1 MIKIAKSTKTFSL
14 EGDIID
20 KITEYKLNNNL
31 SSDSAA
37 LERIILSMNTQPNEN
52 SISYNKK
59 IENIECLVVEL
70 LTRQESIM
78 NEKTFEKIEP
88 VIKEEPKKRG
98 RTVAEV
104 YGIKVDTTEER
115 TPDEEV
121 KKSYIPKLK
130 IGFGNR

>member
-1 MIKIAKSTKTFSL
+1 MAKSTKTFSL
-14 EGDIID
+14 EGDIIN

-37 LERIILSMNTQPNEN
+37 LERIILGMNTQPNQN

-59 IENIECLVVEL
+59 IENIESLVVEL
-70 LTRQESIM
+70 LTRQESKM
-78 NEKTFEKIEP
+78 NEKPLEKIEP
-88 VIKEEPKKRG
+88 VITEETKKRK

-104 YGIKVDTTEER
+104 YGLKVDTTEER